1 MIVAPSADDL
11 RIAGMVPLSTVDRPG
26 SLVATVFCQGCP
38 WRCTYCQNTAIL
50 DPTVPGQ
57 VPFSRVLDL
66 LDRRRG
72 LLDGVVFSGG
82 EATMQHALVPAAAAV
97 RDRGFSVG
105 LHTGGAFPR
114 RLAALLGQGPTGG
127 PLVDWVGFDVKA
139 SPGGYDGL
147 VGRPR
152 AWDRA
157 QESLRLLLRSGVDHE
172 LRMTVTPDLLDQVPV
187 VLEMIAEQTRA
198 AAGGG
203 TGTTAGTPT
212 GAQTG
217 AGRSPG
223 AGVVAVQTLVLQQ
236 AQARGTSPEFAAR
249 LAATRDWDGR
259 FAAAVREA
267 RRVGVQV
274 GTRVEVRGSATLV
287 A

>member
-1 MIVAPSADDL
+1 MTATPSADAL

-50 DPTVPGQ
+50 DPTVPGH
-57 VPFSRVLDL
+57 VPFSQVLEL

-114 RLAALLGQGPTGG
+114 RLAALLGQGRTGG
-127 PLVDWVGFDVKA
+127 PLVDWIGFDVKA

-147 VGRPR
+147 VGRPQ

-157 QESLRLLLRSGVDHE
+157 QESLRLLLRSGVDNE
-172 LRMTVTPDLLDQVPV
+172 LRMTLTPDLIPELDRT
-187 VLEMIAEQTRA
+187 LMSIGRIAQEE
-198 AAGGG
+198 GG
-203 TGTTAGTPT
+203 PIP
-212 GAQTG
+212 
-217 AGRSPG
+217 S
-223 AGVVAVQTLVLQQ
+223 LVLQQ
-236 AQARGTSPEFAAR
+236 AQGRGTSPEFAAR
-249 LAATRDWDGR
+249 LAGTRDWRTR
-259 FAAAVREA
+259 FEAAAADA
-267 RRVGVQV
+267 RRTGEHI
-274 GTRVEVRGSATLV
+274 GVEVRARSATLV
-287 A
+287 T

>member
-1 MIVAPSADDL
+1 MSTPPSADDL

-38 WRCTYCQNTAIL
+38 WRCTYCQNAEIL

-57 VPFSRVLDL
+57 VPFSRVLEL

-82 EATMQHALVPAAAAV
+82 EATMQQALVPAANAV
-97 RDRGFSVG
+97 RERGFSVG

-114 RLAALLGQGPTGG
+114 RLEALLGPGRAGG

-139 SPGGYDGL
+139 SADGYDPL
-147 VGRPR
+147 VGRPHAWER
-152 AWDRA
+152 AR
-157 QESLRLLLRSGVDHE
+157 ESLRILWDSGVEHE
-172 LRMTVTPDLLDQVPV
+172 LRMTLTPDLLDQVPA
-187 VLEMIAEQTRA
+187 VLEMLAERPRA
-198 AAGGG
+198 ADRDRG
-203 TGTTAGTPT
+203 
-212 GAQTG
+212 
-217 AGRSPG
+217 
-223 AGVVAVQTLVLQQ
+223 TLVLQQ
-236 AQARGTSPEFAAR
+236 AQARGTSPDFAAR
-249 LAATRDWDGR
+249 LARETNWDAD

-267 RRVGVQV
+267 RAVGEQVGIRVQV
-274 GTRVEVRGSATLV
+274 RGGATLV